1 MKGQVFFVTGAAS
14 GIGHCVATRLIA
26 QNAKVALADIQFDTL
41 RMQFDVSPTV
51 QLHGLDVTDPTQW
64 QEALTATVA
73 AYGRIDVVL
82 NIAGVLY
89 PNWIH
94 AAPLSEIDRQV
105 DINIKGVMYGTQLA
119 SKLMME
125 QGAGHIINV
134 ASMAGMAP
142 VPGIGIYS
150 ATKFAVRGFT
160 LAAAMELQE
169 HGIAVTAISPTLVDT
184 PMLDA
189 QIEREEAAVSFVGG
203 TNTLTPDDV
212 ADGIFKALRTKRT
225 EICIRNAFLP
235 KLATVFPG
243 LNGLMR
249 KAAAAL
255 GDRNRRRMLAK
266 RNP

>member
-1 MKGQVFFVTGAAS
+1 MEGKVFFVTGAAS

-26 QNAKVALADIQFDTL
+26 QHAKVALADIQFEQL
-41 RMQFDVSPTV
+41 RSQFTVSPTV
-51 QLHGLDVTDPTQW
+51 QLHGLNVTDPIQW

-119 SKLMME
+119 SKLMIE
-125 QGAGHIINV
+125 QGFGHIINV

-160 LAAAMELQE
+160 LAAAMELRDY
-169 HGIAVTAISPTLVDT
+169 GIAVTVISPTLVNT
-184 PMLDA
+184 PMLAVQLD
-189 QIEREEAAVSFVGG
+189 REETAVSFVGG

-212 ADGIFKALRTKRT
+212 ADGIFKAVRTKRT

-235 KLATVFPG
+235 KIATVFPG
-243 LNGLMR
+243 LNGLMH
-249 KAAAAL
+249 KVASTL
-255 GDRNRRRMLAK
+255 GDRNRKRMLAK
-266 RNP
+266 RQS